1 MTNNENLKP
10 FTKFC
15 PTIGM
20 IPASYKESLTYEEQL
35 LYLLKKTDE
44 IICFINNILEQKITD
59 YINNIFNDIMI
70 DTMYEAETETLILYL
85 NKEGNK

>member
-10 FTKFC
+10 FPKFC

-35 LYLLKKTDE
+35 LYLLNKIDE
-44 IICFINNILEQKITD
+44 IICFINNILEQKIND
-59 YINNIFNDIMI
+59 YIEKMFNDIMI
-70 DTMYEAETETLILYL
+70 DSMYEADTETLILFL
-85 NKEGNK
+85 KHN